1 MDARLEHTYKQ
12 LGDVLLTAFGN
23 SETQQSLA
31 RRLYVS
37 QVAVHNWLS
46 GKRRPLPGILGQLA
60 ALFDISPDD
69 LAQLAGYDCDPD
81 ALDKVLN
88 AYHDRLCFFD
98 KHNNRGSYESISVRA
113 DKSSKSVASDAP
125 SGARGS
131 RERRPSLK
139 A

>member
-1 MDARLEHTYKQ
+1 MDARSEHTYKQ

-60 ALFDISPDD
+60 AFFDLSPNE
-69 LAQLAGYDCDPD
+69 LAQLAGYDYDPD

-88 AYHDRLCFFD
+88 AYHDRRFVFNQ
-98 KHNNRGSYESISVRA
+98 HVHQRN
-113 DKSSKSVASDAP
+113 P
-125 SGARGS
+125 
-131 RERRPSLK
+131 
-139 A
+139 